1 MSRKIMLEETNLR
14 RHFLEQKME
23 IVIGPTYY
31 EIISVIPQKRGAKRG
46 CREFLCLRSVLATKE
61 RIKVC
66 VYTANKRAQGIS

>member
-31 EIISVIPQKRGAKRG
+31 EIISVIPQKRG